1 MYTLMVICWTLQIKF
16 FDLIEVL
23 DGSYSLVPGQIFK
36 GQLLYFQSNQSFLFW
51 VNLKDTKIE
60 KNTLFL
66 LFQNLCIQEK
76 LP

>member
-1 MYTLMVICWTLQIKF
+1 M
-16 FDLIEVL
+16 
-23 DGSYSLVPGQIFK
+23 
-36 GQLLYFQSNQSFLFW
+36 FW